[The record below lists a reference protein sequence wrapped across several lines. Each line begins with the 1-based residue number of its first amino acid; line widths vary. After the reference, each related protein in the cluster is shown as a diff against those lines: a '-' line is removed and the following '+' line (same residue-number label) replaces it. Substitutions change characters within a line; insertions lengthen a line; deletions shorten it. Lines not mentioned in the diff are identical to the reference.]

1 MLLDKLR
8 FWKPYSLSFFLIS
21 LQEMEQSRANR
32 KEWQDVN
39 CNLII
44 KVKHSQG
51 TDILPA
57 FSMKMMMGIIS
68 GCSVLF

>member
-1 MLLDKLR
+1 MLSDKLR
-8 FWKPYSLSFFLIS
+8 FWKPYSLAFLIS
-21 LQEMEQSRANR
+21 LQEMEQSKANR
-32 KEWQDVN
+32 KEWQGVN

-57 FSMKMMMGIIS
+57 FSMKMMVGSIS
-68 GCSVLF
+68 GHSALF